1 MRSPCNER
9 DTTIFPRNTGQLIKT
24 SVLPSTVSAGRTF
37 AYALLIL
44 TTSIWGSLYIVTR
57 IALETVSPVTL
68 LCSRYL
74 FAAPALFAIV
84 RLRGKPCR
92 IDPKDRLTIFLIGA
106 LGNFTAICLQVFGTK
121 FAGASVAS
129 LINSINPVFIILFA
143 VLFLRER
150 LTMRKFL
157 ATAATLIGVAAVLG
171 RAPEVDRA
179 WGIGLSVASVVLW
192 SFSSIII
199 RRLSGKYDPITI
211 TFYTILSAALCSI
224 PFAVFETLLTPHGN
238 TFTLKSLLC
247 LAYLGVICTA
257 LPNLFWNK
265 SLSLVEASTCSL
277 FYPIQPLVSAALG
290 IAVLGEKMTAGF
302 WIGGAFIIGGILAA
316 VAGKSGGKPAPK

>member
-1 MRSPCNER
+1 MPSN
-9 DTTIFPRNTGQLIKT
+9 LSASKT
-24 SVLPSTVSAGRTF
+24 P
-37 AYALLIL
+37 AYVLLIL

-92 IDPKDRLTIFLIGA
+92 IESKDRMTIFLIGA
-106 LGNFTAICLQVFGTK
+106 VGNFTAISLQVFGTK
-121 FAGASVAS
+121 YAGASVAS

-143 VLFLRER
+143 VILLKER
-150 LTMRKFL
+150 LTLRKFL
-157 ATAATLIGVAAVLG
+157 ATAATLVGVVVVLG

-179 WGIGLSVASVVLW
+179 WGIGLSIASVVLW
-192 SFSSIII
+192 SLSSIFI
-199 RRLSGKYDPITI
+199 RRLSGKYDPMTI
-211 TFYTILSAALCSI
+211 TLFTILSAALCSI
-224 PFAVFETLLTPHGN
+224 PFALIETFLAPHG
-238 TFTLKSLLC
+238 TPFTLKSLLC
-247 LAYLGVICTA
+247 LAYLGIICTA

-290 IAVLGEKMTAGF
+290 IAVLGEKMTLGF
-302 WIGGAFIIGGILAA
+302 WIGGAFIVGGIVAA
-316 VAGKSGGKPAPK
+316 VAGKNKCL